1 MLARIA
7 IRYDT
12 KANWLAADP
21 ILAQGE
27 IGCEADT
34 RLLKIGDGTTK
45 WSNLPYSTQ
54 SAQLLQSDLTV
65 TVGSGGDYA
74 TINAALEDI
83 VARYYPTYKSGGNC
97 PRVTISLL
105 SGFVMSEQL
114 LVESLDLSWIT
125 ITGDDAETTID
136 RSALTTMFEGAYP
149 AFGVTDGGFLPIIG
163 QLFNMDAS
171 GASSTRDGIKVANNS
186 RAIVRDGCGI
196 KNAGGAGVSVAY
208 GSVLFANGAIFA
220 NADSSGVNVSHGSM
234 ASVNDVDVSNADNTG
249 VVASRG
255 SVVEAQGANVSGAG
269 SYGIH
274 VYYGAFADASNA
286 DASNAGTH
294 GFRVGSGGIIAAN
307 GGTGTLNQTA
317 NTVTASGIIFQ

>member
-105 SGFVMSEQL
+105 SGFVMSEQV

-125 ITGDDAETTID
+125 ITGDDAETVID
-136 RSALTTMFEGAYP
+136 RSALVTSFGGSYSAFCAINGGA
-149 AFGVTDGGFLPIIG
+149 LPIIG
-163 QLFNMDAS
+163 QLFNMDTS
-171 GASSTRDGIKVANNS
+171 GNGA
-186 RAIVRDGCGI
+186 VRDGVRVNNGSTVIILSGCGV
-196 KNAGGAGVSVAY
+196 KNAGRHGVTTNQSSVCA
-208 GSVLFANGAIFA
+208 VGAIFTGA
-220 NADSSGVNVSHGSM
+220 ITCGITTNGGIVYAVDS
-234 ASVNDVDVSNADNTG
+234 D
-249 VVASRG
+249 
-255 SVVEAQGANVSGAG
+255 VSGAG
-269 SYGIH
+269 VYGFEVIK
-274 VYYGAFADASNA
+274 
-286 DASNAGTH
+286 
-294 GFRVGSGGIIAAN
+294 GGIISAKGA
-307 GGTGTLNQTA
+307 TGTLSQTA
-317 NTVTASGIIFQ
+317 NTLTANGIIFQ